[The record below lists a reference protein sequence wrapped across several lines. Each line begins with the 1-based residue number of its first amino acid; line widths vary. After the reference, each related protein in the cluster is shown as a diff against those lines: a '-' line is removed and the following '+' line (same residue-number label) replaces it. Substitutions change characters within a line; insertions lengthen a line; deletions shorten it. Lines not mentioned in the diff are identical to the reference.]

1 MKITVNGKPEKFNS
15 CSILYFVKSKGLNLE
30 AVVVEHNHKIVKR
43 EAWGDTQL
51 QENDNLELL
60 SFVGGG

>member
-1 MKITVNGKPEKFNS
+1 MKINVNGKAEETAP
-15 CSILYFVKSKGLNLE
+15 CSLLDFIHQKGLSPE
-30 AVVVEHNHKIVKR
+30 GIVVEHNHNIVKR
-43 EAWGDTQL
+43 KTWQDIQL

>member
-1 MKITVNGKPEKFNS
+1 MKITVNGKPEKFNP
-15 CSILYFVKSKGLNLE
+15 CSILSFVKSKGLNPD
-30 AVVVEHNHKIVKR
+30 AVVVEHNYKIVKR
-43 EAWGDTQL
+43 QAWESTQL